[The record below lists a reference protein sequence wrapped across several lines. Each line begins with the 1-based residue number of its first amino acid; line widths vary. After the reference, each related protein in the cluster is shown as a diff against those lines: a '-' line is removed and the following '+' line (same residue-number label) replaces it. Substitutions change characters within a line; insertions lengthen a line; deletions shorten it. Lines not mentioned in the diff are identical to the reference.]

1 MPHFQVDSNIYCMK
15 PLISILFFSLA
26 CFLYGGVYIIYR
38 RQQAKIK
45 VVPVDEPMLDDVS
58 YIREIKRQPF
68 IWAQVTWQ
76 QYDILLAARP
86 YWWEAMVDWAAYMET
101 ADIESIESLIV
112 SAPGEEDTE
121 LAQEYN
127 QNKVGLKNFDRLT
140 KEMGS
145 LSIAGHSRS
154 LNDHVKIVW
163 YNQTNVLRVFTH
175 ISDETLVTKYVETFI
190 RRTFGT
196 PDAMKLAK
204 SVPQDP
210 VSARTT
216 IFYIVSTLLG
226 NRQHARL
233 RRS

>member
-1 MPHFQVDSNIYCMK
+1 MR

-38 RQQAKIK
+38 RQQAKRK
-45 VVPVDEPMLDDVS
+45 SASVDEPMLDDVS
-58 YIREIKRQPF
+58 YIKEIQHLSGKVGF
-68 IWAQVTWQ
+68 VTWQ

-86 YWWEAMVDWAAYMET
+86 YYWEAMVDWAAYMET
-101 ADIESIESLIV
+101 ADIDSIESLTV
-112 SAPGEEDTE
+112 NAPDEEETE

-127 QNKVGLKNFDRLT
+127 QNKVGLKNFDKLT

-145 LSIAGHSRS
+145 LSIAGHSRT
-154 LNDHVKIVW
+154 LNDDVKIVW

-175 ISDETLVTKYVETFI
+175 VNDETLMTKYVETVI

-204 SVPQDP
+204 PVPEGP
-210 VSARTT
+210 VTA
-216 IFYIVSTLLG
+216 
-226 NRQHARL
+226 
-233 RRS
+233 

>member
-1 MPHFQVDSNIYCMK
+1 MK

-38 RQQAKIK
+38 RQQAKRK
-45 VVPVDEPMLDDVS
+45 AAPAEEPMLDDVS

-68 IWAQVTWQ
+68 TWSHATWQ

-101 ADIESIESLIV
+101 ADIDGIESLTV
-112 SAPGEEDTE
+112 NAPDEEETE
-121 LAQEYN
+121 LAPEYN
-127 QNKVGLKNFDRLT
+127 QNKVGLKNFDKLT

-145 LSIAGHSRS
+145 LSIAGHSRT
-154 LNDHVKIVW
+154 LNDDVKIVW

-175 ISDETLVTKYVETFI
+175 INDETLMTKYVETVV

-204 SVPQDP
+204 PVPEEP
-210 VSARTT
+210 VKA
-216 IFYIVSTLLG
+216 
-226 NRQHARL
+226 
-233 RRS
+233 

>member
-1 MPHFQVDSNIYCMK
+1 MR

-38 RQQAKIK
+38 RQQAKRK
-45 VVPVDEPMLDDVS
+45 SASVDEPMLDDIS
-58 YIREIKRQPF
+58 YIKEIQHLSGKVGF
-68 IWAQVTWQ
+68 VTWQ

-101 ADIESIESLIV
+101 ADIDSIESLTV
-112 SAPGEEDTE
+112 NAPDEEETE

-127 QNKVGLKNFDRLT
+127 QNKVGLKNFDKLT

-145 LSIAGHSRS
+145 LSIAGHSRT
-154 LNDHVKIVW
+154 LNDDVKIVW

-175 ISDETLVTKYVETFI
+175 VNDETLMTKYVETVI

-204 SVPQDP
+204 PVPEGP
-210 VSARTT
+210 VKA
-216 IFYIVSTLLG
+216 
-226 NRQHARL
+226 
-233 RRS
+233 

>member
-1 MPHFQVDSNIYCMK
+1 MR

-38 RQQAKIK
+38 RQQAKRK
-45 VVPVDEPMLDDVS
+45 SASVDEPMLDDIS
-58 YIREIKRQPF
+58 YIKEIQHLSGKVGF
-68 IWAQVTWQ
+68 VTWQ

-86 YWWEAMVDWAAYMET
+86 YYWEAMVDWAAYMET
-101 ADIESIESLIV
+101 ADIDSIESLTV
-112 SAPGEEDTE
+112 NAPDEEETE

-127 QNKVGLKNFDRLT
+127 QNKVGLKNFDKLT

-145 LSIAGHSRS
+145 LSIAGHSRT
-154 LNDHVKIVW
+154 LNDDVKIVW

-175 ISDETLVTKYVETFI
+175 VNDETLMTKYVETVI

-204 SVPQDP
+204 PVPEGP
-210 VSARTT
+210 VKA
-216 IFYIVSTLLG
+216 
-226 NRQHARL
+226 
-233 RRS
+233 